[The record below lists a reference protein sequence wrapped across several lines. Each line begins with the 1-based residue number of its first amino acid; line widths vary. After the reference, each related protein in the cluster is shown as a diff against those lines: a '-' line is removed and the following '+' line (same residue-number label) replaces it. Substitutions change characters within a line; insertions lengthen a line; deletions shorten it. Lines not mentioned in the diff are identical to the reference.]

1 MNNPILYYVI
11 LVGIS
16 ILGIFK
22 NSVSLSPL
30 RFHCNNYMLNTYL
43 YFILSWGIVLSTV
56 TAVQYQNIP
65 VQQIFTKPFTILLMI
80 GSFVLILGL
89 MALKAKTSFITK
101 HILFIF
107 LLILFG
113 VTLYPLYILNKDRFN
128 HVGLT
133 TIGIFLILSIITVIR
148 PQLVSDSWGMYLF
161 IALIALLVARLIEIF
176 VIEKANNGQI
186 SNYSR
191 MISYAAIGIFTL
203 FIMYDTRQV
212 MINAVSCRVS
222 PFGPDYI
229 NESINLFLDS
239 MNLFTNLYSVDV
251 D

>member
-65 VQQIFTKPFTILLMI
+65 IQQIFTKPFTILLMI

>member
-176 VIEKANNGQI
+176 VIEKANNGPI

>member
-16 ILGIFK
+16 ILGIFN

-65 VQQIFTKPFTILLMI
+65 IQQIFTKPFTILLMI
-80 GSFVLILGL
+80 GCFVLILGL

-161 IALIALLVARLIEIF
+161 IALIALLIARLIEIF

>member
-16 ILGIFK
+16 VLGIFK

-56 TAVQYQNIP
+56 TAVQYKNIP
-65 VQQIFTKPFTILLMI
+65 LQQIFTKPFTILLTI
-80 GSFVLILGL
+80 GCIALILGL
-89 MALKAKTSFITK
+89 MAIKAKTSFITK
-101 HILFIF
+101 HILFI
-107 LLILFG
+107 LLLVLFG

-133 TIGIFLILSIITVIR
+133 TIAIFLVLSTITALKPELI
-148 PQLVSDSWGMYLF
+148 SDSWSMYLF
-161 IALIALLVARLIEIF
+161 IAVIALFIARLVEIF
-176 VIEKANNGQI
+176 VIERGDDGKL

-191 MISYAAIGIFTL
+191 MVSYGAICIFSL
-203 FIMYDTRQV
+203 FIMYDTKQV
-212 MINAVSCRVS
+212 LVNASGCKVS

-239 MNLFTNLYSVDV
+239 MNLFTNLYRVESD
-251 D
+251 

>member
-16 ILGIFK
+16 VLGIFK

-56 TAVQYQNIP
+56 TAVQYKNIP
-65 VQQIFTKPFTILLMI
+65 LQQIFTKPFTILLTI
-80 GSFVLILGL
+80 GCIALILGL

-101 HILFIF
+101 HILFIL

-133 TIGIFLILSIITVIR
+133 TIAIFLVLSTITALKPELI
-148 PQLVSDSWGMYLF
+148 SDSWSMYLF
-161 IALIALLVARLIEIF
+161 IAVIALFIARLVEIF
-176 VIEKANNGQI
+176 VIERGNDGKL

-191 MISYAAIGIFTL
+191 MVSYGAICIFSL
-203 FIMYDTRQV
+203 FIMYDTKQV
-212 MINAVSCRVS
+212 LVNASGCKVS

-239 MNLFTNLYSVDV
+239 MNLFTNLYRVESD
-251 D
+251 

>member
-11 LVGIS
+11 LVGLS
-16 ILGIFK
+16 VLGIFK

-56 TAVQYQNIP
+56 TAVQYKNIP
-65 VQQIFTKPFTILLMI
+65 LQQIFTKPFTILLAI
-80 GSFVLILGL
+80 GCIALILGL

-101 HILFIF
+101 HILFIL

-133 TIGIFLILSIITVIR
+133 TVAIFLVLSIITALK
-148 PQLVSDSWGMYLF
+148 PELVSNSWSMYLF
-161 IALIALLVARLIEIF
+161 IALISLFIARIVEIF
-176 VIEKANNGQI
+176 VIEKGNDGKL

-191 MISYAAIGIFTL
+191 MVSYGAIGVFSL
-203 FIMYDTRQV
+203 FIMYDTKQI
-212 MINAVSCRVS
+212 MINASGCKVS

-239 MNLFTNLYSVDV
+239 MNLFTNLYRVDT

>member
-16 ILGIFK
+16 VLGIFQ
-22 NSVSLSPL
+22 NSASLSPL

-56 TAVQYQNIP
+56 TAVQYKNIP
-65 VQQIFTKPFTILLMI
+65 IQQIFTKPFTILLTI
-80 GSFVLILGL
+80 GCFALIIGL

-101 HILFIF
+101 HILFIL

-128 HVGLT
+128 HIGLT
-133 TIGIFLILSIITVIR
+133 TIGIFLILSIITVVR
-148 PQLVSDSWGMYLF
+148 PQLISNSWSIYLF
-161 IALIALLVARLIEIF
+161 IALIAILFARLIEVF
-176 VIEKANNGQI
+176 VIGRGDDGKK

-191 MISYAAIGIFTL
+191 MISYAVIGVFSL
-203 FIMYDTRQV
+203 FIMYDTKQV
-212 MINAVSCRVS
+212 LVNASDCKVS

-239 MNLFTNLYSVDV
+239 LNIFTNLYSIDT

>member
-16 ILGIFK
+16 VLGIFK

-56 TAVQYQNIP
+56 TAVQYKNIP
-65 VQQIFTKPFTILLMI
+65 LQQIFTKPFTILLTI
-80 GSFVLILGL
+80 GCIALILGL

-101 HILFIF
+101 HILFI
-107 LLILFG
+107 LLLVLFG

-133 TIGIFLILSIITVIR
+133 TIAIFLVLSTITALKPELI
-148 PQLVSDSWGMYLF
+148 SDSWSMYLF
-161 IALIALLVARLIEIF
+161 IAVIALFIARLVEIF
-176 VIEKANNGQI
+176 VIERGNDGKL

-191 MISYAAIGIFTL
+191 MVSYGAICIFSL
-203 FIMYDTRQV
+203 FIMYDTKQV
-212 MINAVSCRVS
+212 LVNASGCKVS

-239 MNLFTNLYSVDV
+239 MNLFTNLYRVESD
-251 D
+251 

>member
-16 ILGIFK
+16 VLGIFK

-56 TAVQYQNIP
+56 TAVQYKNIP
-65 VQQIFTKPFTILLMI
+65 LQQIFTKPFTILLTI
-80 GSFVLILGL
+80 GCIALILGL

-101 HILFIF
+101 HILFIL

-133 TIGIFLILSIITVIR
+133 TIAIFLVLSIITALK
-148 PQLVSDSWGMYLF
+148 PELVSNSWSMYLF
-161 IALIALLVARLIEIF
+161 IALISLFIARLVEIF
-176 VIEKANNGQI
+176 VIEKGNNEKL

-191 MISYAAIGIFTL
+191 MISYLAIGVFSL
-203 FIMYDTRQV
+203 FIMYDTKQV
-212 MINAVSCRVS
+212 LVNASGCKVS

-239 MNLFTNLYSVDV
+239 MNLFTNLYRVESD
-251 D
+251 

>member
-16 ILGIFK
+16 VLGIFK

-56 TAVQYQNIP
+56 TAVQYKNIP
-65 VQQIFTKPFTILLMI
+65 LQQIFTKPFTILLTI
-80 GSFVLILGL
+80 GCIALILGL

-101 HILFIF
+101 HILFI
-107 LLILFG
+107 LLLVLFG

-133 TIGIFLILSIITVIR
+133 TIAIFLVLSTITALKPELI
-148 PQLVSDSWGMYLF
+148 SDSWSMYLF
-161 IALIALLVARLIEIF
+161 IAVIALFIARLVELF
-176 VIEKANNGQI
+176 VIEKGTGGKQ

-191 MISYAAIGIFTL
+191 MVSYAAIGVFSL
-203 FIMYDTRQV
+203 FIMYDTKQV
-212 MINAVSCRVS
+212 LINASGCKVS

-239 MNLFTNLYSVDV
+239 MNLFTNLYRVESD
-251 D
+251 

>member
-16 ILGIFK
+16 VLGIFK

-56 TAVQYQNIP
+56 TAVQYKNIP
-65 VQQIFTKPFTILLMI
+65 LQQIFTKPFTILLTI
-80 GSFVLILGL
+80 GCIALILGL

-101 HILFIF
+101 HILFIL

-133 TIGIFLILSIITVIR
+133 TIAIFLVLSTITALKPELI
-148 PQLVSDSWGMYLF
+148 SDSWSMYLF
-161 IALIALLVARLIEIF
+161 IAVVALFIARLVEIF
-176 VIEKANNGQI
+176 VIERGNDGKL

-191 MISYAAIGIFTL
+191 MVSYGAICIFSL
-203 FIMYDTRQV
+203 FIMYDTKQV
-212 MINAVSCRVS
+212 LVNASGCKVS

-239 MNLFTNLYSVDV
+239 MNLFTNLYRVESD
-251 D
+251 

>member
-16 ILGIFK
+16 VLGIFK

-56 TAVQYQNIP
+56 TAVQYKNIP
-65 VQQIFTKPFTILLMI
+65 LQQIFTKPFTILLTI
-80 GSFVLILGL
+80 GCIALILGL

-101 HILFIF
+101 HILFIL

-133 TIGIFLILSIITVIR
+133 TIAIFLVLSIITALK
-148 PQLVSDSWGMYLF
+148 PELVSNSWSMYLF
-161 IALIALLVARLIEIF
+161 IALISLFIARLVEIF
-176 VIEKANNGQI
+176 VIEKGNDEKL

-191 MISYAAIGIFTL
+191 MISYLAIGVFSL
-203 FIMYDTRQV
+203 FIMYDTKQV
-212 MINAVSCRVS
+212 LVNASGCKVS

-239 MNLFTNLYSVDV
+239 MNLFTNLYRVESD
-251 D
+251 

>member
-56 TAVQYQNIP
+56 TAVQYKNIP
-65 VQQIFTKPFTILLMI
+65 LQQIFTKPFTILLSI
-80 GSFVLILGL
+80 GCIALILGL

-101 HILFIF
+101 HILFIL

-133 TIGIFLILSIITVIR
+133 TIAIFLVLSTITALKPELI
-148 PQLVSDSWGMYLF
+148 SDSWSMYLF
-161 IALIALLVARLIEIF
+161 IAVIALFIARLVEIF
-176 VIEKANNGQI
+176 VIERGIDGKL

-191 MISYAAIGIFTL
+191 MVSYGAICIFSL
-203 FIMYDTRQV
+203 FIMYDTKQV
-212 MINAVSCRVS
+212 LVNASGCKVS

-239 MNLFTNLYSVDV
+239 MNLFTNLYRVESD
-251 D
+251 